1 MKILYTA
8 LVNED
13 NKPGYKIKVY
23 SQCKAF
29 ENIGH
34 ECYLLILKEDGLCLY
49 RFENKKTE
57 IIKHYKIKGIS
68 KEIAK
73 EQIACRKIF
82 AGYIKKVT
90 GEIMPDI
97 VYIRR
102 IIPLNP
108 WIIST
113 IKYIKR
119 KGINIAYEYPT
130 YPWKEELL
138 LEKHYLIYLCDCFY
152 YKRLIKMVDMVPYIG
167 IYNGKNKKFIKIR
180 NAVDTNCYRLKS
192 HTNSKDT
199 IDFIAVAH
207 VKLYH
212 GYDRI
217 IKGLHDYYQNENIK
231 DKKDIRLHIVGTV
244 EKSLNLEKI
253 AEGYGLQERVIFHG
267 FKSGIELDELFDM
280 ADIGV
285 NGLAYFRVMEMK
297 KSDLSS
303 LKSREYMAR
312 GLAFINCFKLD
323 FQDDIEEKQDYIID
337 VEISEEPVPISKIIK
352 QYDEISSKP
361 QDIRNIAEKYLSWEI
376 EMQKVIDFFEAGT
389 KE

>member
-1 MKILYTA
+1 MKILYAA

-13 NKPGYKIKVY
+13 NKPGYKIKVH

-34 ECYLLILKEDGLCLY
+34 ECYLLILKQDGLCLY
-49 RFENKKTE
+49 KFENHKAE
-57 IIKHYKIKGIS
+57 IIKYYKIKGIS

-73 EQIACRKIF
+73 EQIACRKTF
-82 AGYIKKVT
+82 AEYIKKVT
-90 GEIMPDI
+90 DEIMPDM

-167 IYNGKNKKFIKIR
+167 NYNGDMNKFVRTR
-180 NAVDTNCYRLKS
+180 NAVD
-192 HTNSKDT
+192 
-199 IDFIAVAH
+199 IDFFNLKKSYPDKKSIDLIAVSHA
-207 VKLYH
+207 KPYH
-212 GYDRI
+212 GYDRL
-217 IKGLHDYYQNENIK
+217 IKGLYNYYHDTNIEPK
-231 DKKDIRLHIVGTV
+231 RDVRFHIVGTV
-244 EKSLNLEKI
+244 EKSLNLEKM
-253 AEGYGLQERVIFHG
+253 AEEFDLQGKIIFHG
-267 FKSGIELDELFDM
+267 FKMGAELDAVFDI

-285 NGLAYFRVMEMK
+285 NGLAYYRIMDIEKFA
-297 KSDLSS
+297 SSS

-312 GLAFINCFKLD
+312 GLAFINCMKLD
-323 FQDDIEEKQDYIID
+323 FLSEINENKDFVIDVDPTGDSVDINKIIQKYDDIQ
-337 VEISEEPVPISKIIK
+337 SN
-352 QYDEISSKP
+352 P

-376 EMQKVIDFFEAGT
+376 EMQKVIDFFEAGA